1 VEEFDI
7 PVVKTAISRLREAEV
22 PLFGADKHGFHLN
35 PPLSEAEATAF
46 ERDHSV
52 LLPPDYRQFI
62 TRIGNGGA
70 GPFYGIFPLGSM
82 DHNFNLRPWKE
93 NDGFVGTL
101 SKPFPF
107 KHEWNDLCVMPQ
119 DDLLKRDADE
129 YDRRIEQFDRTYWSS
144 DLVNGAIPICHEGC
158 ALRMWL
164 VLSGEQAGNVWEDRR
179 SEYKGLR
186 PVRIDNGS
194 SATFYEWYAEWL
206 DNCFAKAGYG
216 KWR

>member
-1 VEEFDI
+1 MEEFDI
-7 PVVKTAISRLREAEV
+7 PVIKTAISRLREVQAPV
-22 PLFGADKHGFHLN
+22 FGADTHGFHLN
-35 PPLSEAEATAF
+35 PLLSEAEAAAF
-46 ERDHSV
+46 ERDHNV

-82 DHNFNLRPWKE
+82 DHGFDLRPWKE

-101 SKPFPF
+101 SKPFTF
-107 KHEWNDLCVMPQ
+107 KHEWNDLSAMPQ

-129 YDRRIEQFDRTYWSS
+129 YDRLIERFDRTYWSS

-158 ALRMWL
+158 ALRIWM
-164 VLSGEQAGNVWEDRR
+164 VVAGEQAGDLWEDRR

-186 PVRIDNGS
+186 PVRIDNGA
-194 SATFYEWYAEWL
+194 SATFYKWYAEWL
-206 DNCFAKAGYG
+206 DNCFAKAGYHN
-216 KWR
+216 WR